1 MTFYGRKTLV
11 KAALLP
17 ALACLCVSALS
28 ACSSAPEPV
37 IADPVIDPDLPVVEI
52 DPGLPVVELVG
63 DWPYFDGIDAVI
75 ARSDAVVTATFLSST
90 STVIYPDTSG
100 TDPETNPQAGVDL
113 SPEQYARLGVTST
126 ISLVRIDSCLSG
138 SLREGDT
145 ISIIQT
151 GGIRDGVMY
160 RESST
165 TLLGEAPSP
174 QLVLL
179 LEQNLDGM
187 YRTVDPVLGLL
198 AKDGDAVS
206 FFKPNLVDAASLQI
220 TSMSQLSAEVEQAS
234 VGATAD

>member
-1 MTFYGRKTLV
+1 M

-28 ACSSAPEPV
+28 ACSSAPEPAIVDPV

-63 DWPYFDGIDAVI
+63 DWPYFDGLDAVI
-75 ARSDAVVTATFLSST
+75 ARSDAVVTATFLSSK
-90 STVIYPDTSG
+90 STVVYPDTSG

-113 SPEQYARLGVTST
+113 STLSPEQRARFGVPATV
-126 ISLVRIDSCLSG
+126 SLVRIDSCLRG
-138 SLREGDT
+138 SLRAGDT
-145 ISIIQT
+145 ISIVQT
-151 GGIRDGVMY
+151 GGTRDGVRY
-160 RESST
+160 RDNST

-174 QLVLL
+174 QLVLVL
-179 LEQNLDGM
+179 RQNADGT
-187 YRTVDPVLGLL
+187 YSTVDPVLGLL

-220 TSMSQLSAEVEQAS
+220 TSMSQLSAAVEQAS